1 MSLTITGTLSVAG
14 NLKIVGVLSPAS
26 HWVVGEASGT
36 GDIGYASDSDRTSW
50 TFYDKSPSNSASI
63 DGAYGK
69 DGSGNGIYVFSQ
81 SSSSS
86 PGELAISSDDITD
99 GVQWTG
105 LNLVGGSQQ
114 FCDAVTWSNDS
125 TNSTSGVWMIG
136 RRNGHVYRSTN
147 GASSFSEITLPND
160 SSRPILSI
168 AGNGSGKFVTG
179 QREAVGG
186 GGDGHILIST
196 DNGASFSS
204 SQPFS
209 FDSINGVAYTA
220 STWIVAYT
228 RSTESN
234 LLVRTASDSDLTT
247 WSSEVDLG
255 IDKPSGKDNVNTPD
269 ARASIAAADGRVVI
283 VSNKVAAIARLD
295 VDGTST
301 SNLANP
307 TYSGANIRD
316 IATDGVTWMIVT
328 VGGDIYESTDNG
340 ATFSQTVDDIRGTGR
355 ALQTVTASKHLP
367 I

>member
-1 MSLTITGTLSVAG
+1 MTYKFMARGYNPRIDADY
-14 NLKIVGVLSPAS
+14 
-26 HWVVGEASGT
+26 WVVGEASGT
-36 GDIGYASDSDRTSW
+36 GDIGYAANGDRTSW
-50 TFYDKSPSNSASI
+50 TFYDKSPNQSSAI

-81 SSSSS
+81 SSSDT

-99 GVQWTG
+99 GVRWSA
-105 LNLVGGSQQ
+105 LNLPLGSQK

-125 TNSTSGVWMIG
+125 TNSTSGVWLVG
-136 RRNGHVYRSTN
+136 RRNGDIYRSTD
-147 GASSFSEITLPND
+147 GASSFSAVTVQND
-160 SSRPILSI
+160 SDKPILSI

-186 GGDGHILIST
+186 GGDGHLLIST

-209 FDSINGVAYTA
+209 FDSINGVAYTN

-247 WSSEVDLG
+247 WSAEVDLG
-255 IDKPSGKDNVNTPD
+255 IDKPAGKDNNNTPD
-269 ARASIAAADGRVVI
+269 ARASIAAADGRAVI
-283 VSNKVAAIARLD
+283 VSNKIAAIARID
-295 VDGTST
+295 VNGTSI

-316 IATDGVTWMIVT
+316 ITTDSVTWMIVT
-328 VGGDIYESTDNG
+328 MGGDIYESTDSG

-355 ALQTVTASKHLP
+355 DLQVVAASKHLP
-367 I
+367 L